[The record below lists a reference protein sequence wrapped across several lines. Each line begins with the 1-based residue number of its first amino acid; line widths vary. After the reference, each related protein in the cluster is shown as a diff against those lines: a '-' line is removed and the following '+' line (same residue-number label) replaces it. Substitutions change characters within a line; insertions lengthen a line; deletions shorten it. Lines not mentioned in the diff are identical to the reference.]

1 MEAHRFDALSKTF
14 ATKVSRRSAV
24 RGTGAGLAATFLAA
38 IGLRGASAQQST
50 APYYTVIRHYHVT
63 GQVEN
68 VQSVLNSG
76 FLPIVSQNAGFV
88 QYSVVVSNGAIT
100 TITVF
105 QSQAQFDA
113 ASQSEETWV
122 QSNLASLLPEPAEV
136 TKGDAT
142 VFDLNTDLI
151 CGPAPTPVPT
161 ATTAPTA
168 AATATPEACTGIGC
182 PCNGGVQNACDEG
195 LVCCQSQMNG
205 GPIPGGAGMCA
216 AADACG
222 DETPEPCTGIGC
234 ACESG
239 VEGAC
244 DDGLVCC
251 QSQMGGGDVPGG
263 SGMCA
268 AEDACGDG
276 TPAS

>member
-24 RGTGAGLAATFLAA
+24 RGGGAGLAATFLAA

-50 APYYTVIRHYHVT
+50 APYFTTIRHYHVT
-63 GQVEN
+63 GSTDQVQGE
-68 VQSVLNSG
+68 LNSG
-76 FLPIVSQNAGFV
+76 FLPIISQAAGFV
-88 QYSVVVSNGAIT
+88 EYSVVVSEGAIT

-105 QSQAQFDA
+105 QSQAQFEA
-113 ASQSEETWV
+113 ASQSEENWV
-122 QSNLASLLPEPAEV
+122 QQNLSSLLPNPAEV
-136 TKGDAT
+136 TRGDAT

-222 DETPEPCTGIGC
+222 DENATPV
-234 ACESG
+234 S
-239 VEGAC
+239 
-244 DDGLVCC
+244 
-251 QSQMGGGDVPGG
+251 
-263 SGMCA
+263 
-268 AEDACGDG
+268 
-276 TPAS
+276 